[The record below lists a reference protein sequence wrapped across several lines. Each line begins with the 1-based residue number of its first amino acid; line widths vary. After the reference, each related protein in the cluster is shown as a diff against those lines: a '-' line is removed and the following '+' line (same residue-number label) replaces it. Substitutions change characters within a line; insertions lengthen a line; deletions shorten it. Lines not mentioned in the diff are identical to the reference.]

1 MLGGGAC
8 RGVHEAN
15 HELMGVCREWRM
27 AAAVV
32 GSARVYD
39 GRGGGGRKTLA
50 AGSVRL
56 DEGRARM
63 CCKVRKGPMRGR
75 KGVPSWRLCR
85 GDCASL

>member
-1 MLGGGAC
+1 MGVQGRNEMLGGAC

-39 GRGGGGRKTLA
+39 GRGGGEEDLSRW
-50 AGSVRL
+50 VRQTRR
-56 DEGRARM
+56 GARED
-63 CCKVRKGPMRGR
+63 VLQGP
-75 KGVPSWRLCR
+75 
-85 GDCASL
+85 